1 MGARAIAPLRAEVES
16 MKALMRAA
24 MGPDLWASAYQSGTW
39 FGFLDEGLAA
49 LAESRATLQ
58 WSYATLFA
66 LHREGGLGKPSPR
79 APLFEAQQGQL
90 ENLSGELHK
99 QLTKDFATGEKEHAA
114 RLVDA
119 APQARAR
126 DENVPSPSRVSA
138 RARSPLTRRRGAPP
152 SRRTS
157 SSSRS

>member
-1 MGARAIAPLRAEVES
+1 MYAT
-16 MKALMRAA
+16 
-24 MGPDLWASAYQSGTW
+24 GTW
-39 FGFLDEGLAA
+39 FGFLEEGMAA

-66 LHREGGLGKPSPR
+66 LHRAGGVGRPSPR

-99 QLTKDFATGEKEHAA
+99 QLTKDFATGEKDHAA

-119 APQARAR
+119 APHSM
-126 DENVPSPSRVSA
+126 DELKFSIVT
-138 RARSPLTRRRGAPP
+138 LTQGIRKFNKGLTVQVDEWNDEDGEGKPAA
-152 SRRTS
+152 S
-157 SSSRS
+157 